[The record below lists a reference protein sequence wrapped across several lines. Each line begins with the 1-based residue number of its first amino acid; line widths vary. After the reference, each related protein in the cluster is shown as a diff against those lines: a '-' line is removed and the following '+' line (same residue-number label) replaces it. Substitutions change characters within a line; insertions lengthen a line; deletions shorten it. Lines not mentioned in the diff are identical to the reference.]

1 MPYVFITLE
10 NEFGPVNVILR
21 PQVYAKYHKVG
32 RMEPFIV
39 VDGYYRKG
47 TASPTRWLITC
58 LP

>member
-32 RMEPFIV
+32 SEV
-39 VDGYYRKG
+39 GWEGEDN
-47 TASPTRWLITC
+47 A
-58 LP
+58 